1 MLRDEAMSLL
11 AFAQTSERDEVCE
24 GGIQGAAGMANSGG
38 EDWGWSC
45 LPRRHAWPP
54 LPMFCWPETAPVPKH
69 WRPLFLQMDARPRQ

>member
-24 GGIQGAAGMANSGG
+24 GGIQGAAGMADSGG

-45 LPRRHAWPP
+45 LPRRHAWTP
-54 LPMFCWPETAPVPKH
+54 LAHVLLARDNPCSEALAPLVSA
-69 WRPLFLQMDARPRQ
+69 DGC